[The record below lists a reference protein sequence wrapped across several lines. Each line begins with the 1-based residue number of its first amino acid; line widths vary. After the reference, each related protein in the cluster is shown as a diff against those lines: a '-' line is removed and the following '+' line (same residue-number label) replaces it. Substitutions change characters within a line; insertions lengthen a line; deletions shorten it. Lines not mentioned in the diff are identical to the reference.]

1 MTAIRCDNGGE
12 AREDHRGGVLHVA
25 KIARTC
31 RRVAADNAWRG
42 ILALFLLLAA
52 TSPLGARELVV
63 STAGKDSNPGTRA
76 LPLRTLT
83 GARDAL
89 RAIHTQ
95 GFGRGER
102 DTVLIRGGV
111 YRLDSTFVLESR
123 DGGSRPFPVHYT
135 AAPGEQV
142 RIIGGMD
149 LPRSLFRPATDPAAL
164 NRMPASAR
172 AHVLACDL
180 NEAGVRSFGNHRQA
194 GHGHAVE
201 PAPLELY
208 CNGSVLPLAHYP
220 DSGAITIGEVI
231 DPGSVPRIGDYVNIR
246 GGTFVYTD
254 QRHAAWAG
262 ADDVWLQG
270 FFKWGF
276 ADDKIRVLSTDTER
290 QRVTLATPHM
300 YGVGNGE
307 PFNQYVALNLLEEL
321 TMPGE
326 WYLDRATGML
336 YVWPPSGQTDL
347 AFSVS
352 VLEAPLI
359 AFDRVSDILLE
370 GCTVELGRGMGISV
384 EGGERVTI
392 GGCTIRNVGTC
403 GIVFGQGARQ
413 TFPHLTADDYDGVPA
428 ARTLGAFQMHYYK
441 YTTWDRQCGSG
452 HHVLSCDVYNTGAG
466 GITIGGGSKKDLVPS
481 GSSVENCRV
490 HKYNR
495 HYKAQWA
502 GINVDGCGV
511 LIAHNEIF
519 DADLQAIFVRG
530 NDHVFEY
537 NNIHHVALNSND
549 ASAWYLGRDPSDQ
562 GNIVRNNFFHHVG
575 RPDRKWM
582 MGVYCDDATCNVSVT
597 GNVFYKV
604 ASYGTVY
611 SNGGHDIVVR
621 DNIFIEGYGPVFQLK
636 SMWYDFGRFEIP
648 YFFGPKGVYRRRLT
662 RDLDITRPPYSTH
675 YPLLKDW
682 FDLMP
687 DSVTYVGMRPRRNV
701 FERNLVVNYEE
712 TYRLVGEYA
721 QCDFRD
727 NFVVRGDPGFMDMQ
741 AMDFRLDGDAPV
753 FKAIPGFQA
762 PPFASMGLYKD
773 RYRRMLPVQ

>member
-1 MTAIRCDNGGE
+1 MKRSGPGNLLFAFFM
-12 AREDHRGGVLHVA
+12 
-25 KIARTC
+25 
-31 RRVAADNAWRG
+31 
-42 ILALFLLLAA
+42 ILAMASTLV
-52 TSPLGARELVV
+52 ARELVV
-63 STAGKDSNPGTRA
+63 SPDGKDSNPGTRA
-76 LPLRTLT
+76 MPLRTLT
-83 GARDAL
+83 RARDVL
-89 RAIHTQ
+89 RTL
-95 GFGRGER
+95 RGTAANVGEC
-102 DTVLIRGGV
+102 DTVLLRGGV
-111 YRLDSTFVLESR
+111 HRLDSTFVLESR
-123 DGGSRPFPVHYT
+123 DGGSRSFPVRYL
-135 AAPGEQV
+135 AAPGEAV

-149 LPRSLFRPATDPAAL
+149 LPRDSFRPVTDPVVL
-164 NRMPASAR
+164 AR
-172 AHVLACDL
+172 LPVVARRHVLACDL
-180 NEAGVRSFGNHRQA
+180 TRAGVRSFGKHRQA

-208 CNGSVLPLAHYP
+208 CNGAVLPLAHYP
-220 DSGAITIGEVI
+220 DSGAIMIGEVI

-254 QRHAAWAG
+254 PRHAIWAG

-270 FFKWGF
+270 YFKWGF
-276 ADDKIRVLSTDTER
+276 ADDKIRILSTDTLR

-326 WYLDRATGML
+326 WYLDRSSGML
-336 YVWPPSGQTDL
+336 YVWPPAGQTDL

-352 VLEAPLI
+352 VLEDPLM
-359 AFDRVSDILLE
+359 AFDDVADIALE
-370 GCTVELGRGMGISV
+370 GCMLELGRGMGISV

-392 GGCTIRNVGTC
+392 AGCTVRNVGTC

-428 ARTLGAFQMHYYK
+428 SRILGAFQMHYYRS
-441 YTTWDRQCGSG
+441 TTWDRQCGSG
-452 HHVLSCDVYNTGAG
+452 HRVLSCDVYNTGAG
-466 GITIGGGSKKDLVPS
+466 GITIGGGSKKDLIPS
-481 GSSVENCRV
+481 GSSVENCRI
-490 HKYNR
+490 HNYNR

-511 LIAHNEIF
+511 LVAHNEIF

-530 NDHVFEY
+530 NDHIFEY

-562 GNIVRNNFFHHVG
+562 GNVVRYNFFHHVG

-582 MGVYCDDATCNVSVT
+582 MGVYCDDATCNVRVI

-604 ASYGTVY
+604 ASFGTVY

-648 YFFGPKGVYRRRLT
+648 YFFGPRGVYRRRLT
-662 RDLDITRPPYSTH
+662 RDLDITLPPYSTH

-682 FDLMP
+682 FQLMP
-687 DSVTYVGMRPRRNV
+687 DSVTYVGMRPRRNIV
-701 FERNLVVNYEE
+701 ERNLVVNYEE

-727 NFVVRGDPGFMDMQ
+727 NVVVRGDPGFIDMP
-741 AMDFRLDGDAPV
+741 AMDFRLRSDAAV
-753 FKAIPGFQA
+753 FTAIPGFQA
-762 PPFASMGLYKD
+762 PPFGSMGIFQD